1 MGLSPFFLSGAY
13 YQEHATTRLFAVSLV
28 RPVCLVCLVCLV
40 SLIRPVCLVSPI
52 SPVSLVRPARLV
64 RLPAAT
70 LDAGAFPVHIFGL
83 VSSVIRTGFSRGEA
97 VWPRISG
104 PAC

>member
-13 YQEHATTRLFAVSLV
+13 YQEHATTRLFAVS
-28 RPVCLVCLVCLV
+28 
-40 SLIRPVCLVSPI
+40 
-52 SPVSLVRPARLV
+52 LV